1 MKKIVLAFVLSATLT
16 IAPTMQS
23 QAFVWA
29 VIGAVIK
36 KVIIA
41 IDIAI
46 QKLQNKTIW
55 LQEAQKQLENTMSKL
70 KLDQISDWVEK
81 QRVLYKDY
89 YEELQKV
96 KTIIAYYQRIKDVTV
111 KQLQLV
117 QAYKKAWALF
127 RQDKHFTAAEIAYM
141 GKVYEGMVDGS
152 LKNIDQIMMV
162 INSFATQMTDAKR
175 LEIINAAAERIDK
188 NYNDLNEF
196 NMQNKILSL
205 QRAKDQNDID
215 VTRKLY
221 GL

>member
-1 MKKIVLAFVLSATLT
+1 MKKIFIVFILSASLT
-16 IAPTMQS
+16 MAPTMQS
-23 QAFVWA
+23 QAFVWT
-29 VIGAVIK
+29 VITAVIK
-36 KVIIA
+36 KIIIA

-81 QRVLYKDY
+81 QRLLYRDY

-96 KTIIAYYQRIKDVTV
+96 KNIIAYYQRIKDVTA

-117 QAYKKAWALF
+117 QAYKKAWGLF
-127 RQDKHFTAAEIAYM
+127 QQDKHFTTAEIAYM
-141 GKVYEGMVDGS
+141 GKVYEGMVEAS

-162 INSFATQMTDAKR
+162 INSFATQMTDARR
-175 LEIINAAAERIDK
+175 LEIINAAAEKIDR

-196 NMQNKILSL
+196 NTQNKILSL
-205 QRAKDQNDID
+205 QRAKDQHDID